1 MHFRE
6 FLNNFAPYE
15 WEPSNEQIASKYNIS
30 PDDIIRLDTNTSPY
44 SPNKWLQKLTSILE
58 GLPVQQYPDASY
70 SKVRKLISDYTEFS
84 MDPKKTPV
92 PINKIP
98 DNIPNNVAKSIFF
111 YRRYVCSNIFH
122 ISFSYSLVYLKQ
134 KVYIIKG

>member
-44 SPNKWLQKLTSILE
+44 SPNKWLQKLASIME

-70 SKVRKLISDYTEFS
+70 SKVRKLISDY
-84 MDPKKTPV
+84 
-92 PINKIP
+92 NLLKI
-98 DNIPNNVAKSIFF
+98 KSRKHDVTIQLKDIEH
-111 YRRYVCSNIFH
+111 RYFHETGRNIFDD
-122 ISFSYSLVYLKQ
+122 IP
-134 KVYIIKG
+134 